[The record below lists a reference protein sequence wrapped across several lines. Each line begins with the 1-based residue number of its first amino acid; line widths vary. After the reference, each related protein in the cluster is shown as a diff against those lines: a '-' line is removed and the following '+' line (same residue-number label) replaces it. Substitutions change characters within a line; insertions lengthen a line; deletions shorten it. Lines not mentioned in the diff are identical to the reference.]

1 MLQIAAQRHIAATL
15 FICNIRTE
23 IKSDKK
29 DQFAPGNES
38 VSTLTEAKVF
48 DMYPY
53 GTHFLASSFW
63 WMRRGLQFSQRHHK
77 PQVFS
82 EMKNREI
89 LQKHLVLWLLMLQ
102 THPLTDAPTA
112 GRWTGGASATRA
124 GKGLVAS
131 ITWTSTPSRFLI
143 HAATVVLPV
152 NASGVVYRA
161 WSTDDDLGLT
171 CPLGP
176 GESARCPCASVTYQ
190 LFSGPGDRH
199 FVLDPD
205 TGVLSRISSTS
216 LQPGRSYK
224 YKIMVQGAPEGK
236 QKVDLQ
242 YDLLDLKVYVTEDHV
257 RKIPWT

>member
-1 MLQIAAQRHIAATL
+1 
-15 FICNIRTE
+15 
-23 IKSDKK
+23 
-29 DQFAPGNES
+29 
-38 VSTLTEAKVF
+38 
-48 DMYPY
+48 
-53 GTHFLASSFW
+53 
-63 WMRRGLQFSQRHHK
+63 
-77 PQVFS
+77 
-82 EMKNREI
+82 MKNWET

-102 THPLTDAPTA
+102 THPLT
-112 GRWTGGASATRA
+112 GRLGVKGATSPRQSATDLGRCDNGRA
-124 GKGLVAS
+124 VDGRCQCDPCWDGSRCLDYVD
-131 ITWTSTPSRFLI
+131 IYPPRFLI

-199 FVLDPD
+199 FILDPD
-205 TGVLSRISSTS
+205 TGVLSRVPATP

-224 YKIMVQGAPEGK
+224 YKIMVQGVPEGK
-236 QKVDLQ
+236 QKMDLQ

-257 RKIPWT
+257 KKIPWT